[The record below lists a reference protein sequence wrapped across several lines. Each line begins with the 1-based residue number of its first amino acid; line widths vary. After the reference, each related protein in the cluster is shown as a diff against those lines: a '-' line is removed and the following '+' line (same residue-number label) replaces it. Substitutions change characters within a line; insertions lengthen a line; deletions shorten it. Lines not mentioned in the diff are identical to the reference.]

1 VRVILLSYHLPISL
15 MLEECLESS
24 NHASD
29 YFLCDVSAL
38 VVAAELLLAM
48 SALFEVTAE

>member
-1 VRVILLSYHLPISL
+1 MSGEYFG
-15 MLEECLESS
+15 SS

-29 YFLCDVSAL
+29 CFLRDVSAL